1 MGAGPVILHSTK
13 SAIIQKMAAQYGFT
27 LFDTAI
33 GLCGLVWDE
42 DGIAGV
48 QLPEGSQ
55 AATRSRLLLRFPK
68 AEFLGPPPELELA
81 ISGIRAVIEGEP
93 TDLSEVPLNLAGLT
107 AFDRK
112 VYEAAKSIPFGS
124 TATYGDIAARIGD
137 PGAARAVG
145 RALGRNPYPIII
157 PCHRVLAAGTKLGGF
172 SAPGGVETKQKLLR
186 AEGIIAGEQPSLF

>member
-1 MGAGPVILHSTK
+1 
-13 SAIIQKMAAQYGFT
+13 MAAQYAFT

-42 DGIAGV
+42 DGIVGV

-55 AATRSRLLLRFPK
+55 AATRSRLLSRFPK
-68 AEFLGPPPELELA
+68 AELLAPPQELERA
-81 ISGIRAVIEGEP
+81 IAGIRAVIEGEP
-93 TDLSEVPLNLAGLT
+93 VDLSAVPLDLSALT
-107 AFDRK
+107 DFDRK

-145 RALGRNPYPIII
+145 QALGRNPYPIII

-172 SAPGGVETKQKLLR
+172 SAAGGLATKQKLLR